1 MNAQYIIK
9 FSRNDSDPLLDGFV
23 ELTKETYNNIPS
35 ISVRSHKNVVD
46 EDNVTWFHKH
56 YKCFCTSKF

>member
-1 MNAQYIIK
+1 MDSNYYILYKKMSTQYIIK
-9 FSRNDSDPLLDGFV
+9 FSRNESDPLLDGFV

-46 EDNVTWFHKH
+46 ED
-56 YKCFCTSKF
+56 